1 MKSIITTLIIGLIFL
16 GTGRAVPSDYYSDF
30 FFFMGIG
37 ILSNAAVQIFRRIY
51 WKLPKHQAEYEAKKK
66 EDYINSVDER
76 KQYLRMKSGHVTYQ
90 IMTFGL
96 IILTLLLTFFRA
108 ETWVIVMVF
117 LLFILNW
124 IIGILVFRILEKR
137 F

>member
-37 ILSNAAVQIFRRIY
+37 ILSNATVQIFRRIY
-51 WKLPKHQAEYEAKKK
+51 WKFPKHQAEYEAKKK